1 MSWIWIEDFV
11 VLKINSWSG
20 STYSFGRL
28 QQERT
33 GGPENIQFHQFYDS
47 EVISAVTLV
56 ELIRRERQKSLKE
69 GRSSEKKAKSLVPNA
84 RDPLRWNLW
93 RGILIEQRPRSSNI
107 NSDPFSENGT
117 GNGTS
122 KFTTHKC
129 TDEKATK
136 RIERNIKVRACPQID
151 GDNQNYHERY

>member
-1 MSWIWIEDFV
+1 M
-11 VLKINSWSG
+11 
-20 STYSFGRL
+20 
-28 QQERT
+28 
-33 GGPENIQFHQFYDS
+33 
-47 EVISAVTLV
+47 ISAVTLV

-69 GRSSEKKAKSLVPNA
+69 GRSSEKKAKSLVPKA

-122 KFTTHKC
+122 KFILTNAPMKRLQRELKEISKYERARKLMETIKIIMSDISLFLCFSHKLKGPVTKELLLWITTC
-129 TDEKATK
+129 DQFFE
-136 RIERNIKVRACPQID
+136 
-151 GDNQNYHERY
+151 GYHPRLYV